1 MCDSVKPKPSH
12 IPTDLFSTDAI
23 IDLYL
28 RIMVSW
34 LMYDRFSFC
43 CLWDLVTVQKGKQI
57 CEETWKLLFRVRI
70 YARLWE
76 VDPN

>member
-1 MCDSVKPKPSH
+1 M
-12 IPTDLFSTDAI
+12 DLC
-23 IDLYL
+23 L

-57 CEETWKLLFRVRI
+57 CEETWKLFQVRI
-70 YARLWE
+70 YAGLWE
-76 VDPN
+76 VGPN